1 MRAVGAGPGAR
12 ADAGRSAADGC
23 RSLLIGSP
31 GVSRETIQWK
41 FQDDDRGCH
50 ESEIVKKKKEKK
62 KKRQKERDTV
72 HTGAK
77 NAGILSSESAF
88 GFIFISSKGN
98 SVVPSGMTTKKSSIH
113 HNYRGDFPCGSG

>member
-1 MRAVGAGPGAR
+1 MRAVGAGPGAQ

-50 ESEIVKKKKEKK
+50 ESEIVKKKKKK
-62 KKRQKERDTV
+62 IKIKGRNK
-72 HTGAK
+72 
-77 NAGILSSESAF
+77 GIQFTLEPRML
-88 GFIFISSKGN
+88 G
-98 SVVPSGMTTKKSSIH
+98 
-113 HNYRGDFPCGSG
+113 Y

>member
-50 ESEIVKKKKEKK
+50 ESEIVKKKKKEKEK
-62 KKRQKERDTV
+62 AERTGYSSHWSQECWDT
-72 HTGAK
+72 K
-77 NAGILSSESAF
+77 L
-88 GFIFISSKGN
+88 
-98 SVVPSGMTTKKSSIH
+98 
-113 HNYRGDFPCGSG
+113 